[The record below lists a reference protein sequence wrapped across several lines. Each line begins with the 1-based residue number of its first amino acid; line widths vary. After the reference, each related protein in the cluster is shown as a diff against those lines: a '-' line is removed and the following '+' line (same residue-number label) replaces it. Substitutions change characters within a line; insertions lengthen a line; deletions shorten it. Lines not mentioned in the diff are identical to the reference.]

1 MCTAPPRA
9 RRTIPA
15 QHDGAMAND
24 PLSDELKAIFR
35 ERGKPESAEKPLRE
49 IELGGGLRI
58 VDRSGRAWIDL
69 QAVDLI
75 RRFLDPGDTM
85 VDVGAGIGVY
95 SIAAGA
101 AVGPTGR
108 VEAFEPSPSLR
119 PALEANLRLN
129 GLANVQIHANLAG
142 DGRRLD
148 LFVDG
153 TGRSGRRRWSVRR
166 EGVAQR
172 DLLRITSLPVDALMS
187 GRRCSLIRIGVA
199 GGELKVLDGAVKLLG
214 RPEAPA
220 VLIGIDEEALAD
232 FGHIPSQ
239 LVAWLAARGH
249 EIYAYDGERHRL
261 LQSAAPWRLG
271 RLLLTFPPAA
281 RNDVSRRLARIPAG
295 QETAEGV

>member
-1 MCTAPPRA
+1 
-9 RRTIPA
+9 
-15 QHDGAMAND
+15 MATD
-24 PLSDELKAIFR
+24 PLSNELKAIFR
-35 ERGKPESAEKPLRE
+35 ERGKPEPAEKVLRE

-85 VDVGAGIGVY
+85 VDVGAGIGAY

-101 AVGPTGR
+101 AVGPAGR

-129 GLANVQIHANLAG
+129 GIANVQIHANLAG

-153 TGRSGRRRWSVRR
+153 TGHSGRRRWSVRR

-172 DLLRITSLPVDALMS
+172 DLLRITSLPVDAVMS

-239 LVAWLAARGH
+239 LVAWLAARDH
-249 EIYAYDGERHRL
+249 EIYAYDGDRHRL
-261 LQSAAPWRLG
+261 LQSSAPWRLG

-281 RNDVSRRLARIPAG
+281 RNDVSRRLARVPAG
-295 QETAEGV
+295 QESSESD

>member
-1 MCTAPPRA
+1 
-9 RRTIPA
+9 
-15 QHDGAMAND
+15 MATD
-24 PLSDELKAIFR
+24 PLSNELKAIFR
-35 ERGKPESAEKPLRE
+35 ERGKPEPAQKVLRE

-85 VDVGAGIGVY
+85 VDVGAGIGAY

-101 AVGPTGR
+101 AVGPAGR

-129 GLANVQIHANLAG
+129 EIANVQIHANLAG

-153 TGRSGRRRWSVRR
+153 TGHSGRRRWSVRR

-187 GRRCSLIRIGVA
+187 GRRCNLIRIGVA

-261 LQSAAPWRLG
+261 LQSSAPWRLG

-281 RNDVSRRLARIPAG
+281 RNDVSRRLARLPAG
-295 QETAEGV
+295 QESAESD